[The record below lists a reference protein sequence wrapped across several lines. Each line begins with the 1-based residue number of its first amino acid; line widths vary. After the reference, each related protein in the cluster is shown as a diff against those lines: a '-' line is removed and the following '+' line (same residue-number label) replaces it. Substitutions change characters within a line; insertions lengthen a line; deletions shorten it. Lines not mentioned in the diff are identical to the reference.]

1 MGHADTLLAMG
12 GAFLA
17 AAFLARL
24 GNRIGL
30 PTIPLFMLAGILLGP
45 HTPGLVLVDDAHDLE
60 MLSALGL
67 VLLLFY
73 LGLEFH
79 LDDLRAG
86 GGRLLTAGGIY
97 LLLNVGAG
105 LGFGLALGWGGR
117 EALVLA
123 GVLGIS
129 SSAIVTKILIDL
141 GRLGRPETR
150 LILGVIVVE
159 DLFLALYLAALQ
171 PVISGAQGV
180 GDTVLQGADAFGFLL
195 LLAAAARW
203 GTRLVGRLVAVR
215 DNELL
220 VVSFLGAAVLVAG
233 VSELLGV
240 ADAIGAFMVGL
251 IFAGTPAAPRIRKLV
266 HPLRDAFGAIFF
278 FAFGLAIDPGDV
290 LSVAGPVAA
299 AVALTVVMNVAA
311 GLFVARMHRYGPR
324 PAADIA
330 TTLLARGEFALIL
343 AAMAAGAGL
352 DRRLTPFVAGY
363 VLVLAVLGPTLAGRS
378 HRLAGALRRGDRDGR
393 DGDGDERAGDGDPP
407 RPEGQDGDLEPDRT
421 AARTRRPPVS
431 APQGRVRAGRRRIGT
446 GPRPSEPPK
455 REDVIACAPHS
466 SWPPKASNR
475 SS

>member
-24 GNRIGL
+24 GGRIGL

-45 HTPGLVLVDDAHDLE
+45 HTPGFVLVEDAHDFE

-79 LDDLRAG
+79 LDDLRT
-86 GGRLLTAGGIY
+86 GGRRLLAAGGIY

-105 LGFGLALGWGGR
+105 LGFGFALGWGLR

-141 GRLGRPETR
+141 GRIGRPETR

-159 DLFLALYLAALQ
+159 DIFLALYLAALQ
-171 PVISGAQGV
+171 PIIAGAQGFAEIA
-180 GDTVLQGADAFGFLL
+180 LQAGKAFGFLL
-195 LLAAAARW
+195 VLAAAARY
-203 GTRLVGRLVAVR
+203 GTRLVGRLIETR

-220 VVSFLGAAVLVAG
+220 VISFLGAAVLVAG
-233 VSELLGV
+233 VSEVLGV

-251 IFAGTPAAPRIRKLV
+251 ILAGTPSGPRIRELV
-266 HPLRDAFGAIFF
+266 HPLRDAFAAIFF
-278 FAFGLAIDPGDV
+278 FAFGLAIDPGDIA
-290 LSVAGPVAA
+290 SVAGPVAA
-299 AVALTVVMNVAA
+299 AAVLTIVMNIAA
-311 GLFVARMHRYGPR
+311 GLCVARLYDYGAQ
-324 PAADIA
+324 PAAEIA
-330 TTLLARGEFALIL
+330 TTLVARGEFALIL

-352 DRRLTPFVAGY
+352 DERLAPFIAGY
-363 VLVLAVLGPTLAGRS
+363 VLVLAVLGPIVAARAHL
-378 HRLAGALRRGDRDGR
+378 LAGALRTAAGLLPGTRSPAAVPGEGKG
-393 DGDGDERAGDGDPP
+393 GDGPSESVALSAGAASSSSSSASERAEAE
-407 RPEGQDGDLEPDRT
+407 R
-421 AARTRRPPVS
+421 
-431 APQGRVRAGRRRIGT
+431 
-446 GPRPSEPPK
+446 
-455 REDVIACAPHS
+455 
-466 SWPPKASNR
+466 
-475 SS
+475 